1 MKRFFCFF
9 VAFVACI
16 EFSGAQSA
24 KTIGTGTDSSARY
37 PSYTGYKYSLNEYIF
52 TYSEMPSGYFVN
64 ISSISFY
71 YTGKG
76 PNKRDTNYVRR
87 MKIFMKN
94 VTKSEFESDTDAVAL
109 NPAADLVFEGR
120 VTASS
125 AGWVTIKL
133 DRPFGYYGRP
143 GNHLLIAVYDSTGSY
158 SSRYFRYSKYSDYRT
173 LQYYSD
179 SYIPNPEIPFRYTG
193 SNKYRKTERPNIR
206 LEYTTS
212 GCNASIPY
220 TCDFS
225 SKEERGMWALRNI
238 CSDSIR
244 YADWHFDGNSLVCGR
259 GNTNTYKKY
268 NYNEV
273 VLAERRIY
281 LGHSDSITVSF
292 DCTVGGHGTSSGA
305 YDYLC
310 VFLLPIDSNWMPL
323 NTSSCSYLG
332 SPKAHTAY
340 DLPHIL
346 HFEEGLLGT
355 KLMDRNNETM
365 RTTIPNPA
373 KGYNY
378 KLVFV
383 WRNTANTNGTGPTIK
398 NLSVIGKF
406 AAPEYT
412 PKSTAQWYGY
422 AASSAPSD
430 IADKFITFTMQ
441 DLEHVTAAT
450 DNTVETNYASTYA
463 GGKVWYFT
471 VDNPR
476 SIGNAFIDKTNRK
489 IYGFETTELSS
500 GTLTENVKT
509 MSYNP
514 ADGRLYFIA
523 GDQKLYRMDLDDKEH
538 FTVMGQMTDTL
549 QAFAINAQGEAYGV
563 TYSNASN
570 TGRFVRVNLKDGSTT
585 LVGSTGVKSV
595 TYVQSMA
602 FDYRTGELFW
612 AQCGNNYPYY
622 MYYVDVT
629 TGQAKTVGI
638 IGGNIGSG
646 IELTGL
652 FTSDNPEAIRQI
664 ASEKLSVYPNP
675 ANSMLHIFNAKGG
688 MLQLFDVTGRQIM
701 SRQLPGNVEE
711 ISLDISTLANG
722 VYFVKIGGSTA
733 KFVKE

>member
-1 MKRFFCFF
+1 
-9 VAFVACI
+9 
-16 EFSGAQSA
+16 
-24 KTIGTGTDSSARY
+24 
-37 PSYTGYKYSLNEYIF
+37 
-52 TYSEMPSGYFVN
+52 
-64 ISSISFY
+64 
-71 YTGKG
+71 
-76 PNKRDTNYVRR
+76 
-87 MKIFMKN
+87 
-94 VTKSEFESDTDAVAL
+94 
-109 NPAADLVFEGR
+109 
-120 VTASS
+120 
-125 AGWVTIKL
+125 
-133 DRPFGYYGRP
+133 
-143 GNHLLIAVYDSTGSY
+143 
-158 SSRYFRYSKYSDYRT
+158 
-173 LQYYSD
+173 
-179 SYIPNPEIPFRYTG
+179 
-193 SNKYRKTERPNIR
+193 
-206 LEYTTS
+206 
-212 GCNASIPY
+212 
-220 TCDFS
+220 
-225 SKEERGMWALRNI
+225 
-238 CSDSIR
+238 
-244 YADWHFDGNSLVCGR
+244 
-259 GNTNTYKKY
+259 
-268 NYNEV
+268 
-273 VLAERRIY
+273 
-281 LGHSDSITVSF
+281 
-292 DCTVGGHGTSSGA
+292 
-305 YDYLC
+305 
-310 VFLLPIDSNWMPL
+310 
-323 NTSSCSYLG
+323 
-332 SPKAHTAY
+332 
-340 DLPHIL
+340 
-346 HFEEGLLGT
+346 
-355 KLMDRNNETM
+355 MDRNHETM

-471 VDNPR
+471 ADNPR

-602 FDYRTGELFW
+602 FDYQTGELFW

-652 FTSDNPEAIRQI
+652 FTSDNPEAIRHI
-664 ASEKLSVYPNP
+664 TATTLSVWPNP
-675 ANSMLHIFNAKGG
+675 ANSTLHIRNAKGG
-688 MLQLFDVTGRQIM
+688 LLQVVDVAGRQIM

-711 ISLDISTLANG
+711 ISLDIYTLANG

>member
-1 MKRFFCFF
+1 MKRLFCVL
-9 VAFVACI
+9 VALVACI

-158 SSRYFRYSKYSDYRT
+158 SSRYFRYSKYSNYRT

-323 NTSSCSYLG
+323 NTSYCSYLG

-340 DLPHIL
+340 DLPYIL

-355 KLMDRNNETM
+355 KLMDRNHETM

-373 KGYNY
+373 RGYSY

-398 NLSVIGKF
+398 NLSVTGKN

-422 AASSAPSD
+422 ASSLVPSD
-430 IADKFITFTMQ
+430 SDLVRKFITFTMQ
-441 DLEHVTAAT
+441 DLEHLTPAT
-450 DNTVETNYASTYA
+450 DNIVDDNYASTYA
-463 GGKVWYFT
+463 NGKVWYFT
-471 VDNPR
+471 TGSPVK
-476 SIGNAFIDKTNRK
+476 IGNAFIDKNNKK
-489 IYGFETTELSS
+489 IYGFQTSEISS
-500 GTLTENVKT
+500 GSTGTVKS

-514 ADGRLYFIA
+514 ADGKLYFID
-523 GDQKLYRMDLDDKEH
+523 GKKVLYRMDLDDIEH
-538 FTVMGQMTDTL
+538 FTVMGTLDSTL
-549 QAFAINAQGEAYGV
+549 QTFAINAKGEAYGI
-563 TYSNASN
+563 TYH
-570 TGRFVRVNLKDGSTT
+570 TGNLLKVNLNNAGTT
-585 LVGSTGVKSV
+585 LVGPTGVKDV
-595 TYVQSMA
+595 AYVQSMA
-602 FDYRTGELFW
+602 FDYRTDELFW
-612 AQCGNNYPYY
+612 AQCGNNAPYL
-622 MYYVDVT
+622 MYYVDVND
-629 TGQAKTVGI
+629 GKAKRMGAL
-638 IGGNIGSG
+638 GGGEG

-652 FTSDNPEAIRQI
+652 FTTDNPEAIRHI
-664 ASEKLSVYPNP
+664 TATTLSVWPNP
-675 ANSMLHIFNAKGG
+675 ANSTLHIRNAKGG
-688 MLQLFDVTGRQIM
+688 LLQVVDVAGRQVM